1 MSQRSPRRA
10 KAAWNK
16 DQAEET
22 AQIMAKFDALMSDI
36 NCLKIPDLSLN
47 RLAQLGIPAREISSL
62 INQTHQQEHFEG
74 D

>member
-1 MSQRSPRRA
+1 
-10 KAAWNK
+10 
-16 DQAEET
+16 
-22 AQIMAKFDALMSDI
+22 MAKFDALMSDI